1 MTWTFLLEGPQMSG
15 PVAKLLSYFIC
26 YCLRKLLFKNITK
39 HDKVWRIS
47 MHIILLQTAVK
58 QLDITTSTVNVLFML
73 DGELKD

>member
-1 MTWTFLLEGPQMSG
+1 MSG
-15 PVAKLLSYFIC
+15 PVTRFRGYFSYYINKPLLKL
-26 YCLRKLLFKNITK
+26 TK
-39 HDKVWRIS
+39 HDKVWRVS